1 MNKKPL
7 AENQMLL
14 TILASVIS
22 IAAGLIF
29 GSVLL
34 MILNPAK
41 AGIGISAMLTTG
53 FSSMDQF
60 GKVLYQSAPL
70 MLCGLSVGF
79 AFKTG
84 MFNIGATGQYT
95 IGAFLALV
103 GAIAFQ
109 LPWWACLLL
118 SLIGGAVWGIFPGLF
133 KALFNVNEVITS
145 IMFNWIGMFLVNLL
159 LANMP
164 IMLASAWGASNSDRT
179 ANLAQANPGAVIPKG
194 GLDALFG
201 NSSWINISVF
211 IAIIFAVICWF
222 ILEKTTFGYELKAC
236 GYNKEAAR
244 YAGINANR
252 NIVSSMIIAGALSG
266 LGGGLYYLAGT
277 IQYVLEKKTL
287 AMGFNGIPVALLAN
301 SNPIGTIFSSLFI
314 SYIQVGG
321 SAMQPNFSS
330 ESTDIIIAVIIYL
343 AAFALLMK
351 GVIQRFLESKI
362 ARKSDPGAGETKN
375 DTSGDATNAAS
386 GAAAEDAAADEAD
399 DPEDVAAGPESG
411 AAEDAGE
418 VEK

>member
-1 MNKKPL
+1 MKNKKPL
-7 AENQMLL
+7 ADNQMLIA
-14 TILASVIS
+14 ILASVIS
-22 IAAGLIF
+22 IAVGLIF
-29 GSVLL
+29 GSILL
-34 MILNPAK
+34 FILNPSK

-53 FSSMDQF
+53 FSSLDQF

-95 IGAFLALV
+95 IGAFCALV

-109 LPWWACLLL
+109 LPWWLCLVL
-118 SLIGGAVWGIFPGLF
+118 SFIGGAVWGIFPGLF

-145 IMFNWIGMFLVNLL
+145 IMFNWIGMYLVNLL

-164 IMLASAWGASNSDRT
+164 VMLASAWGASNSDRT
-179 ANLAQANPGAVIPKG
+179 ANLAQANPKAIIPKG
-194 GLDALFG
+194 GLDRLFG

-211 IAIIFAVICWF
+211 IAIIMAVISWF

-236 GYNKEAAR
+236 GYNKESAR

-343 AAFALLMK
+343 AAFALLMRGLIVRLLK
-351 GVIQRFLESKI
+351 GSK
-362 ARKSDPGAGETKN
+362 KE
-375 DTSGDATNAAS
+375 
-386 GAAAEDAAADEAD
+386 
-399 DPEDVAAGPESG
+399 
-411 AAEDAGE
+411 E
-418 VEK
+418 VQG